1 MLSSVDPTEIGRDVK
16 VYDVL
21 RKSALGVEKGF
32 KDQPGIEASIQK
44 TIGKTLTSLGE
55 YDEAKPHLLRSLLL
69 NERVYG
75 KQSNQAS
82 ESNYELALYYHWIG
96 ELKTADSLYKKS
108 LQIFKRNS
116 DVSKRSLA
124 STLNDYGILKSDFAE
139 FDESKKCM
147 RNHSISY

>member
-108 LQIFKRNS
+108 LQIFKR
-116 DVSKRSLA
+116 
-124 STLNDYGILKSDFAE
+124 KSGYYPAE
-139 FDESKKCM
+139 LLFKS
-147 RNHSISY
+147 SS